1 MLEIIPEH
9 WGGKLRLHSATLTN
23 TRTGPN
29 SIRMKA
35 EQHCVLVH
43 LSTQARRHVSL
54 NSDHIAI
61 GTAPVGSLEIIP
73 PGSDLFAR
81 WDFPK
86 ECLFSALSQ
95 SRIHAIAQGEFNR
108 TDFEWHPPRLGLV
121 DNRALEIARNIRH
134 EMQSRSFA
142 AHDCV
147 DAWLTILCIHLM
159 RNYSNLGVAQPT
171 HVRGGMSM
179 RVWRQVDE
187 YIRANLDQKITI
199 EQMAGVAQTSPSH
212 FARVF
217 RQACGKSPHQYLIDA
232 RLEQARQQVLHG
244 SSSFQAIATNC
255 GFSSTSHMAA
265 MFKRFWGLTPTDLRR
280 SRHQHSA

>member
-1 MLEIIPEH
+1 
-9 WGGKLRLHSATLTN
+9 
-23 TRTGPN
+23 
-29 SIRMKA
+29 
-35 EQHCVLVH
+35 
-43 LSTQARRHVSL
+43 
-54 NSDHIAI
+54 
-61 GTAPVGSLEIIP
+61 
-73 PGSDLFAR
+73 
-81 WDFPK
+81 
-86 ECLFSALSQ
+86 
-95 SRIHAIAQGEFNR
+95 
-108 TDFEWHPPRLGLV
+108 
-121 DNRALEIARNIRH
+121 
-134 EMQSRSFA
+134 
-142 AHDCV
+142 
-147 DAWLTILCIHLM
+147 
-159 RNYSNLGVAQPT
+159 
-171 HVRGGMSM
+171 MSM